1 MNKNRLYLIFC
12 VSAVLMSGSMFFSY
26 PAQAERQQKHVFQMF
41 HIGILSEIRI
51 GISWKNA

>member
-12 VSAVLMSGSMFFSY
+12 VSAVLISGSMFFSY